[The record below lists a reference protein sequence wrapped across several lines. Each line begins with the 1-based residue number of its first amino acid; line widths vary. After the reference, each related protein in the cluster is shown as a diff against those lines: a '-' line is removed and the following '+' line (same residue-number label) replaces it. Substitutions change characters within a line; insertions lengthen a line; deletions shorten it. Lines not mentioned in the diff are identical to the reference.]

1 MDKIIQQIVDL
12 LKQGHCQQSAELY
25 HQQSNQLD
33 AQAQQWLDS
42 LFGLA
47 LLSGQNQLLQSVSPD
62 SAVINDY
69 AAAKRALEAY
79 SQNQNAQVVQEL
91 LRKLSYDSPY
101 KDLRLIVSTLLDID
115 NSPESLN
122 KLGAITKTSPY
133 SQITELIR
141 LAVDHS
147 TDDLEPTGLG
157 LSLEEQQLIMA
168 LRGHNTQPDQ
178 LLPHD
183 STPQQLFK
191 WLMANP
197 IVLDSTTQQS
207 MSLNLLVNYPEG
219 LDIYQERFGNL
230 VDFDVLRLQALA
242 SEQSGDWSSAA
253 RWWDDCLQTVDSQ
266 QAEHR
271 EAMRQL
277 IEQRVNQCNDQSGY
291 DNPQQQASIL
301 EQRLQNNPDDN
312 ATCLKLLAHYRTA
325 GDDQAY
331 KQLVKQ
337 AITQFPQHPG
347 IVAAAVGNATETVEF
362 EEAARLARTLL
373 DNDALNQDTR
383 RMLIQAYLS
392 YADKL
397 ALRGQRHASQTILDQ
412 TEALERP
419 EPSGVVSLHR
429 ALMHYVVGEESKAE
443 QQIELGCTQLGSY
456 LNGYTQMAAETAR
469 LGFKKKYTKQYLKL
483 IRSLVGYQP
492 NAEEI
497 VSLIQLLAN
506 YTKDSRIDSNELLS
520 VLSPFLQRS
529 LESDFSNDQLR
540 LICTTLEQI
549 NAYEDLHRVALNATQ
564 RNDQADAEF
573 EYYRIVGITRG
584 NPAQINTEDSVV
596 LEQLLDRL
604 AEENP
609 KLRTRIIEFL
619 NANVLTGSATKQG
632 DTDYGIAPHNT
643 DISVDGIFSTIKRLF
658 NQ

>member
-1 MDKIIQQIVDL
+1 MDKKIQQIVDL

-25 HQQSNQLD
+25 HKQFNQLD
-33 AQAQQWLDS
+33 AQDQQWLDS

-47 LLSGQNQLLQSVSPD
+47 LLSGQNQLLQSVFSD
-62 SAVINDY
+62 SAVIDDY
-69 AAAKRALEAY
+69 AVAKLALEAY
-79 SQNQNAQVVQEL
+79 SQNQDAQVVQQL

-122 KLGAITKTSPY
+122 KLGAIAKTSPY
-133 SQITELIR
+133 SQIAELIR

-147 TDDLEPTGLG
+147 TDDLEPAG
-157 LSLEEQQLIMA
+157 LSSEEQQLIMV
-168 LRGHNTQPDQ
+168 LRGHTTQPDQ
-178 LLPHD
+178 LLPND

-191 WLMANP
+191 WLMADP
-197 IVLDSTTQQS
+197 IALDFTTQQS
-207 MSLNLLVNYPEG
+207 MSLDLLVNYPEG

-230 VDFDVLRLQALA
+230 ADFDVLRLQALA
-242 SEQSGDWSSAA
+242 NEQSGDWGSAA
-253 RWWDDCLQTVDSQ
+253 RLWDDCLQTVDSQ

-301 EQRLQNNPDDN
+301 EQRLQYNPDDN
-312 ATCLKLLAHYRTA
+312 ETCLKLLAHYRIA

-337 AITQFPQHPG
+337 AITQFPQHPE
-347 IVAAAVGNATETVEF
+347 IVAAAVENATETVEF

-383 RMLIQAYLS
+383 RLLIQAYLS
-392 YADKL
+392 CADKL
-397 ALRGQRHASQTILDQ
+397 ALRGQSYATQTILDQ

-419 EPSGVVSLHR
+419 KPSGVVALHR
-429 ALMHYVVGEESKAE
+429 ALMHYVVGEEFKAE
-443 QQIELGCTQLGSY
+443 QQVELGCTQLGSY
-456 LNGYTQMAAETAR
+456 LNGYIQMAAETAR

-492 NAEEI
+492 DAEEI

-520 VLSPFLQRS
+520 ALSPFLQRS

-549 NAYEDLHRVALNATQ
+549 NAYEDLHQVALNASQ

-604 AEENP
+604 VEENP
-609 KLRTRIIEFL
+609 QLRARITEFL
-619 NANVLTGSATKQG
+619 NANVLTGSATEQI
-632 DTDYGIAPHNT
+632 DADYGLSPNNT
-643 DISVDGIFSTIKRLF
+643 EISVDGIYSTIKRLF